1 MDVIVISDS
10 PDISSC
16 FSDIGKDVNCSTCYL
31 PYKDLRKCIKVLKK
45 NSFIYIDVSG
55 LRQEELEKLF
65 KYLSNHHNRRYGII
79 DSKGKIKDIGALFL
93 EGASDYIGKETYHK
107 GVSLQ
112 RLRKAYKFHPL
123 RTYET
128 KEAGGMSDISEFII
142 PGDDWR
148 KIKSGR
154 EYTFCFMYILLENR
168 ARLTRNFS
176 DDQITAAD
184 GSFKA
189 YIDRTVAQSGGRI
202 WMWND
207 FEGLVLFPF
216 DGKRCDAVLICYRLM
231 LSQKIYSVESPYFR
245 NMLSL
250 HIVLHIGNTI
260 YRKAGD
266 TGTIVSDSINTVFN
280 LGRKF
285 GDHGN
290 FYLTKQVLDF
300 AHEGLRG
307 CFVPAGHYNGTEIMK
322 MRLLRS

>member
-1 MDVIVISDS
+1 MDVIVFSDS

-16 FSDIGKDVNCSTCYL
+16 FRDIVKDVSYSTSYL
-31 PYKDLRKCIKVLKK
+31 PCKDLRKYIKALKK
-45 NSFIYIDVSG
+45 NSFIYVDVSG
-55 LRQEELEKLF
+55 LRQEEMEKLL
-65 KYLSNHHNRRYGII
+65 KYLSDHHNQRYGII
-79 DSKGKIKDIGALFL
+79 DSRGKIKDIGALFL
-93 EGASDYIGKETYHK
+93 EGASDYIGKETYPK
-107 GVSLQ
+107 GVSLE
-112 RLRKAYKFHPL
+112 RLRKAYKLHHL
-123 RTYET
+123 KTYET
-128 KEAGGMSDISEFII
+128 GETGRRSDISEFII
-142 PGDDWR
+142 SGDDWR
-148 KIKSGR
+148 KIRSGR

-168 ARLTRNFS
+168 ERLIRNFG
-176 DDQITAAD
+176 DDQITTAD

-189 YIDRTVAQSGGRI
+189 YIERTVAQSGGKI

-216 DGKRCDAVLICYRLM
+216 DGRRCSAVLICFRLM
-231 LSQKIYSVESPYFR
+231 LSQKIYSVEFPYFR

-285 GDHGN
+285 GDPGN
-290 FYLTKQVLDF
+290 FYLTKHVLRF
-300 AHEGLRG
+300 AQEGLRG

-322 MRLLRS
+322 MRLPL